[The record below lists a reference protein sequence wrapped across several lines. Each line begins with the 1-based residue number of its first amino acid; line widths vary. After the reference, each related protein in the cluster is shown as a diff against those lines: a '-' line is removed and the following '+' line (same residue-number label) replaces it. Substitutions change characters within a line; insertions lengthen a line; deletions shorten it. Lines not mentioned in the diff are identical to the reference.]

1 MSSADAHVLARLMHQ
16 VGPAYLRWAQQ
27 AVPPDGL
34 SAPRMQVLGHLGR
47 TGAAPLHEIRDCL
60 GSSAAN
66 VTKLVDALEADGLVR
81 RRPDPGDR
89 RVIQVEITDEGRE
102 ASCGVWERYEDQVAA
117 LFDRMSEPARQELQ
131 RGFESMLVALKQPAR
146 PTHSA
151 SSYPA

>member
-34 SAPRMQVLGHLGR
+34 SAPRMQVLGQLAQS
-47 TGAAPLHEIRDCL
+47 GAAPLHEIRDCL

-81 RRPDPGDR
+81 RRPDPRDR
-89 RVIQVEITDEGRE
+89 RVIQVEITAQGRT
-102 ASCGVWERYEDQVAA
+102 ASCGVWEKYEDQVAE
-117 LFDRMSEPARQELQ
+117 LFERMTAPDRQLLQ
-131 RGFESMLVALKQPAR
+131 HGLESMLAALKHLAQEQPA
-146 PTHSA
+146 
-151 SSYPA
+151 